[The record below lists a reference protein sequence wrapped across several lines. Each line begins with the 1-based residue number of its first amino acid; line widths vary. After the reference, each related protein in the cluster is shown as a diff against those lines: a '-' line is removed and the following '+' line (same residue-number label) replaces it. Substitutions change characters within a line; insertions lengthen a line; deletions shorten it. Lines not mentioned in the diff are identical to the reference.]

1 MCTQGLRAISRRDQR
16 ACGAVIVVSVVAL
29 LSLDMRVDRLRNRL
43 VGTLRLVLADHR
55 GAFAV
60 VAHPRHQ
67 ISQACTAR
75 GRQVIAGMAEI
86 MKVQALS
93 ARDRRLS
100 RKRARA
106 VLHRHVIN
114 R

>member
-1 MCTQGLRAISRRDQR
+1 MQLARRDQR
-16 ACGAVIVVSVVAL
+16 ACGAVIVVSIGVL

-43 VGTLRLVLADHR
+43 VSTLCLMLVDHR

-67 ISQACTAR
+67 ISQARTAL
-75 GRQVIAGMAEI
+75 GRQVIARMTEI

-93 ARDRRLS
+93 ADCAHGVRPG
-100 RKRARA
+100 
-106 VLHRHVIN
+106 
-114 R
+114 